1 MCGLQTALLENF
13 RERGDKRDRLMAGA
27 VSNLCLGIYMAEA
40 AAVSGV
46 VTLLQ
51 IPRL

>member
-1 MCGLQTALLENF
+1 
-13 RERGDKRDRLMAGA
+13 
-27 VSNLCLGIYMAEA
+27 MAEA

-51 IPRL
+51 IPRFMRDELRALVVGDRISLLNLNCSDCSYRAAP